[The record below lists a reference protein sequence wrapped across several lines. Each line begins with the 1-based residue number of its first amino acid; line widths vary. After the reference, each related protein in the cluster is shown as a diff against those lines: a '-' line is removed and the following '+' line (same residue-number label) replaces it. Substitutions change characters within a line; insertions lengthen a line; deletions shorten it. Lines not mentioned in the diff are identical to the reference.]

1 MKIERKGK
9 RRRALHIAVMIVLPV
24 LCIAAAVSNAF
35 LPRNAA
41 DFYCTKLFPYISIP
55 MQSFNMFFQFS
66 LTENIV
72 ICLVPLLTIGFICWF
87 MILIKKLLGSGALSY
102 LYRSFRNLFI
112 LILVGAISY
121 QAMHGFNYRRTHV
134 YTSLELTGEELDF
147 EDYCNALRWAYNGMI
162 EARSRLGEDYNG
174 VAHMTESFEN
184 SAVYANS
191 LLNSFSDKYGVPLS
205 HNYVR
210 AKPVSMSHYWSY
222 THIVGM
228 YDPFL
233 AEVNVNTGYM
243 DINEFPVTLCHEL
256 CHAKGYASETDC
268 NTLATLACCRSA
280 RADFRYAGY
289 YEIFWNLYSVSEQI
303 AEATG
308 EVVPQFASSSEM
320 EPVFR
325 DMQASRLYW
334 KQIDNEVAALKEKLG
349 IDITETS
356 DMVNDTFLKSNGES
370 GLESYHVPDSVYV
383 RFYLTYEGGEN
394 V

>member
-9 RRRALHIAVMIVLPV
+9 KRRALHIAVIAVLPL

-35 LPRNAA
+35 LPRSAA
-41 DFYCTKLFPYISIP
+41 DYYCTNIFPYVSVP
-55 MQSFNMFFQFS
+55 MQSLNMFFQVS
-66 LTENIV
+66 LTENFI
-72 ICLVPLLTIGFICWF
+72 ICLVPLLVIGLICWTV
-87 MILIKKLLGSGALSY
+87 ILIKKILGTGALSY

-112 LILVGAISY
+112 LILIGAISY
-121 QAMHGFNYRRTHV
+121 QAMHGFNYKRTHV
-134 YTSLELTGEELDF
+134 YTALQLGSEELDF

-162 EARSRLGEDYNG
+162 EARKKLGEDYNG
-174 VAHMTESFEN
+174 VAHMNESFEN

-191 LLNSFSDKYGVPLS
+191 LLNSFCDQYGVPLS

-233 AEVNVNTGYM
+233 AEVNVNTDYM
-243 DINEFPVTLCHEL
+243 NIEEYPVTLCHEL

-289 YEIFWNLYSVSEQI
+289 SEIFWNLYVVSEQI

-308 EVVPQFASSSEM
+308 EVVPQFASSSDM

-325 DMQASRLYW
+325 DMRATSLYW
-334 KQIDNEVAALKEKLG
+334 KQIDDEVAALKERLG

-370 GLESYHVPDSVYV
+370 GLDSYRVPDSVYV
-383 RFYLTYEGGEN
+383 RFYLKYEGGRD

>member
-9 RRRALHIAVMIVLPV
+9 KRRALHIAVIAVLPV

-35 LPRNAA
+35 LPRSAA
-41 DFYCTKLFPYISIP
+41 DYYCTNIFPYVSVP
-55 MQSFNMFFQFS
+55 MQSLNMFFQVS
-66 LTENIV
+66 LTENFI
-72 ICLVPLLTIGFICWF
+72 ICLVPLLVIGFICWTV
-87 MILIKKLLGSGALSY
+87 ILIKKILGTGALSY

-112 LILVGAISY
+112 LILIGAISY
-121 QAMHGFNYRRTHV
+121 QAMHGFNYKRTHV
-134 YTSLELTGEELDF
+134 YTALQLGSEELDF

-162 EARSRLGEDYNG
+162 EARKKLGEDYNG
-174 VAHMTESFEN
+174 VAHMNESFEN

-191 LLNSFSDKYGVPLS
+191 LLNSFCDQYGVPLS

-233 AEVNVNTGYM
+233 AEVNVNTDYM
-243 DINEFPVTLCHEL
+243 NIEEYPVTLCHEL

-289 YEIFWNLYSVSEQI
+289 SEIFWNLYVVAEQI

-308 EVVPQFASSSEM
+308 EVVPQFASSSDM

-325 DMQASRLYW
+325 DMRATSLYW
-334 KQIDNEVAALKEKLG
+334 KQIDDEVASLKERLG

-370 GLESYHVPDSVYV
+370 GLDSYRVPDSVYV
-383 RFYLTYEGGEN
+383 RFYLKYEGGQD

>member
-9 RRRALHIAVMIVLPV
+9 RRRALHIAVIAVLPI
-24 LCIAAAVSNAF
+24 LCIVAAVSNAF
-35 LPRNAA
+35 LPRSAA
-41 DFYCTKLFPYISIP
+41 DYYCTNIFPYVSVP
-55 MQSFNMFFQFS
+55 MQSLNMFFQVS
-66 LTENIV
+66 LTENFI
-72 ICLVPLLTIGFICWF
+72 ICLVPLLVIGLICWTV
-87 MILIKKLLGSGALSY
+87 ILIKKILGTGALSY

-112 LILVGAISY
+112 LILIGAVSY
-121 QAMHGFNYRRTHV
+121 QAMHGFNYKRTHV
-134 YTSLELTGEELDF
+134 YTALQLGSEELDF

-162 EARSRLGEDYNG
+162 EARKKLGEDYNG
-174 VAHMTESFEN
+174 VAHLNESFEN
-184 SAVYANS
+184 NAVYANS
-191 LLNSFSDKYGVPLS
+191 LLNSFSDEYGVPLS

-233 AEVNVNTGYM
+233 AEVNVNTDYM
-243 DINEFPVTLCHEL
+243 NIEEYPVTLCHEL

-289 YEIFWNLYSVSEQI
+289 SEIFWNLYVVAEQI
-303 AEATG
+303 AQATG

-325 DMQASRLYW
+325 DMRATSLYW
-334 KQIDNEVAALKEKLG
+334 KQIDDEVAALKERLG

-370 GLESYHVPDSVYV
+370 GLDSYRVPDSVYV
-383 RFYLTYEGGEN
+383 RFYLKYEGGQD

>member
-9 RRRALHIAVMIVLPV
+9 RRIALHIAVIAVLPV

-35 LPRNAA
+35 LPRSAA
-41 DFYCTKLFPYISIP
+41 DYYCTNIFPYVSVP
-55 MQSFNMFFQFS
+55 MQSLNMFFQVS
-66 LTENIV
+66 LTENFI
-72 ICLVPLLTIGFICWF
+72 ICLVPLLVIGFICWTV
-87 MILIKKLLGSGALSY
+87 ILIKKILGTGALSY

-112 LILVGAISY
+112 LILIGAISY
-121 QAMHGFNYRRTHV
+121 QAMHGFNYKRTHV
-134 YTSLELTGEELDF
+134 YTALQLGSEDLDF

-162 EARSRLGEDYNG
+162 EARKKLGEDYNG
-174 VAHMTESFEN
+174 VAHMNESFEN

-191 LLNSFSDKYGVPLS
+191 LLNSFCDQYGVPLS

-233 AEVNVNTGYM
+233 AEVNVNTDYM
-243 DINEFPVTLCHEL
+243 NIEEYPVTLCHEL

-289 YEIFWNLYSVSEQI
+289 SEIFWNLYVVAEQI

-308 EVVPQFASSSEM
+308 EVVPQFASASDM

-325 DMQASRLYW
+325 DMRATSLYW
-334 KQIDNEVAALKEKLG
+334 KQIDDEVAALKERLG

-370 GLESYHVPDSVYV
+370 GLDSYRVPDSVYV
-383 RFYLTYEGGEN
+383 RFYLKYEGGQD

>member
-9 RRRALHIAVMIVLPV
+9 RRRALHIAVIAVLPL

-35 LPRNAA
+35 LPRSAA
-41 DFYCTKLFPYISIP
+41 DYYCTNIFPYVSVP
-55 MQSFNMFFQFS
+55 MQSLNMFFQVS
-66 LTENIV
+66 LTENFI
-72 ICLVPLLTIGFICWF
+72 ICLVPLLVIGFICWTV
-87 MILIKKLLGSGALSY
+87 ILIKKILGTGALSY

-112 LILVGAISY
+112 LILIGAISY
-121 QAMHGFNYRRTHV
+121 QAMHGFNYKRTHV
-134 YTSLELTGEELDF
+134 YTALQLGSEDLDF

-162 EARSRLGEDYNG
+162 EARKKLGEDYNG
-174 VAHMTESFEN
+174 VAHMNESFEN

-191 LLNSFSDKYGVPLS
+191 LLNSFCDQYGVPLS

-233 AEVNVNTGYM
+233 AEVNVNTDYM
-243 DINEFPVTLCHEL
+243 NIEEYPVTLCHEL

-289 YEIFWNLYSVSEQI
+289 SEIFWNLYVVAEQI

-308 EVVPQFASSSEM
+308 EVVPQFASSSDM

-325 DMQASRLYW
+325 DMRATSLYW
-334 KQIDNEVAALKEKLG
+334 KQIDDEVASLKERLG

-370 GLESYHVPDSVYV
+370 GLDSYRVPDSVYV
-383 RFYLTYEGGEN
+383 RFYLKYEGGQD

>member
-9 RRRALHIAVMIVLPV
+9 KRRALHIAVIAVLPV

-35 LPRNAA
+35 LPRSAA
-41 DFYCTKLFPYISIP
+41 DYYCTNIFPYVSVP
-55 MQSFNMFFQFS
+55 MQSLNMFFQVS
-66 LTENIV
+66 LTENFI
-72 ICLVPLLTIGFICWF
+72 ICLVPLLVIGFICWTV
-87 MILIKKLLGSGALSY
+87 ILIKKILGTGALSY

-112 LILVGAISY
+112 LILIGAISY
-121 QAMHGFNYRRTHV
+121 QAMHGFNYKRTHV
-134 YTSLELTGEELDF
+134 YTALQLGSEELDF

-162 EARSRLGEDYNG
+162 EARKKLGEDYNG
-174 VAHMTESFEN
+174 VAHMNESFEN

-191 LLNSFSDKYGVPLS
+191 LLNSFCDQYGVPLS

-228 YDPFL
+228 YDPIL
-233 AEVNVNTGYM
+233 AEVNVNTDYM
-243 DINEFPVTLCHEL
+243 NIEEYPVTLCHEL

-289 YEIFWNLYSVSEQI
+289 SEIFWNLYVVAEQI

-308 EVVPQFASSSEM
+308 EVVPQFASSSDM

-325 DMQASRLYW
+325 DMRATSLYW
-334 KQIDNEVAALKEKLG
+334 KQIDDEVASLKERLG

-370 GLESYHVPDSVYV
+370 GLDSYRVPDSVYV
-383 RFYLTYEGGEN
+383 RFYLKYEGGQD

>member
-9 RRRALHIAVMIVLPV
+9 RRRALHIAVIAVLPL

-35 LPRNAA
+35 LPRSAA
-41 DFYCTKLFPYISIP
+41 DYYCTNIFPYVSVP
-55 MQSFNMFFQFS
+55 MQSLNMFFQVS
-66 LTENIV
+66 LTENFI
-72 ICLVPLLTIGFICWF
+72 ICLVPLLVIGFICWTV
-87 MILIKKLLGSGALSY
+87 ILIKKILGTGALSY

-112 LILVGAISY
+112 LILIGAISY
-121 QAMHGFNYRRTHV
+121 QAMHGFNYKRTHV
-134 YTSLELTGEELDF
+134 YTALQLGIEDLDF

-162 EARSRLGEDYNG
+162 EARKKLGEDYNG
-174 VAHMTESFEN
+174 VAHMNESFEN

-191 LLNSFSDKYGVPLS
+191 LLNSFCDQYGVPLS

-233 AEVNVNTGYM
+233 AEVNVNTDYM
-243 DINEFPVTLCHEL
+243 NIEEYPVTLCHEL

-289 YEIFWNLYSVSEQI
+289 SEIFWNLYVVAEQI

-308 EVVPQFASSSEM
+308 EVVPQFASASDM

-325 DMQASRLYW
+325 DMRATSLYW
-334 KQIDNEVAALKEKLG
+334 KQIDDEVASLKERLG

-370 GLESYHVPDSVYV
+370 GLDSYRVPDSVYV
-383 RFYLTYEGGEN
+383 RFYLKYEGGQD

>member
-9 RRRALHIAVMIVLPV
+9 RRRALHIAVIAVLPL

-35 LPRNAA
+35 LPRSAA
-41 DFYCTKLFPYISIP
+41 DYYCTNIFPYVSVP
-55 MQSFNMFFQFS
+55 MQSLNMFFQVS
-66 LTENIV
+66 LTENFI
-72 ICLVPLLTIGFICWF
+72 ICLVPLLVIGFICWTV
-87 MILIKKLLGSGALSY
+87 ILIKKILGTGALSY

-112 LILVGAISY
+112 LILIGAIGY
-121 QAMHGFNYRRTHV
+121 QAMHGFNYKRTHV
-134 YTSLELTGEELDF
+134 YTALQLGSEELDF

-162 EARSRLGEDYNG
+162 EARKKLGEDYNG
-174 VAHMTESFEN
+174 VAHMNESFEN

-191 LLNSFSDKYGVPLS
+191 LLNSFCDQYGVPLS

-233 AEVNVNTGYM
+233 AEVNVNTDYM
-243 DINEFPVTLCHEL
+243 NIEEYPVTLCHEL

-289 YEIFWNLYSVSEQI
+289 SEIFWNLYVVAEQI

-308 EVVPQFASSSEM
+308 EVVPQFASSSDM

-325 DMQASRLYW
+325 DMRATSLYW
-334 KQIDNEVAALKEKLG
+334 KQIDDEVASLKERLG

-370 GLESYHVPDSVYV
+370 GLDSYRVPDSVYV
-383 RFYLTYEGGEN
+383 RFYLKYEGGQD

>member
-9 RRRALHIAVMIVLPV
+9 KRRALHIAVIAVLPL

-35 LPRNAA
+35 LPRSAA
-41 DFYCTKLFPYISIP
+41 DYYCTNIFPYVSVP
-55 MQSFNMFFQFS
+55 MQSLNMFFQVS
-66 LTENIV
+66 LTENFI
-72 ICLVPLLTIGFICWF
+72 ICLVPLLVIGFICWTV
-87 MILIKKLLGSGALSY
+87 ILIKKILGTGALSY

-112 LILVGAISY
+112 LILIGAISY
-121 QAMHGFNYRRTHV
+121 QAMHGFNYKRTHV
-134 YTSLELTGEELDF
+134 YTALQLGSEDLDF
-147 EDYCNALRWAYNGMI
+147 EDYCNALRWAYNGMV
-162 EARSRLGEDYNG
+162 EARKKLGEDYNG
-174 VAHMTESFEN
+174 VAHMNESFEN

-191 LLNSFSDKYGVPLS
+191 LLNSFCDQYGVPLS

-210 AKPVSMSHYWSY
+210 AKPVSMSHYWGY

-233 AEVNVNTGYM
+233 AEVNVNTDYM
-243 DINEFPVTLCHEL
+243 NIEEYPVTLCHEL

-289 YEIFWNLYSVSEQI
+289 SEIFWNLYVVAEQI

-308 EVVPQFASSSEM
+308 EVVPQFASSSDM

-325 DMQASRLYW
+325 DMRATSLYW
-334 KQIDNEVAALKEKLG
+334 KQIDDEVASLKERLG

-370 GLESYHVPDSVYV
+370 GLDSYRVPDSVYV
-383 RFYLTYEGGEN
+383 RFYLKYEGGQD